1 MPGLGT
7 NKPKITD
14 MKKPN
19 ITDGEWAVV
28 QFTNPQWDKRDTDE
42 FIMSSNSMVICD
54 ILSEDCVPESKANAK
69 AISAVPNLL
78 DDAIRKYN
86 WMIRLKFT
94 HPHLVPDEEIEQTY
108 QALKKAGCYE

>member
-1 MPGLGT
+1 
-7 NKPKITD
+7 

-19 ITDGEWAVV
+19 ITEGKWWVNTLGQHHNNTNIQQHEICWSSDGECVV
-28 QFTNPQWDKRDTDE
+28 DHVYSLAD
-42 FIMSSNSMVICD
+42 
-54 ILSEDCVPESKANAK
+54 AK
-69 AISAVPNLL
+69 AISAVPELL

-108 QALKKAGCYE
+108 QALKKAGCEFN